1 MSIQGVGEKL
11 LVFVTSRGF
20 RDVGDIPVL
29 VVGYLDTLDGESVLV
44 LEVIALVDLI
54 IVLTLRC
61 SNRVLTN
68 CL

>member
-1 MSIQGVGEKL
+1 MSIQGVSEKL
-11 LVFVTSRGF
+11 LVLVASRGF
-20 RDVGDIPVL
+20 RDMGDIPVL

-61 SNRVLTN
+61 SDRVLTN

>member
-11 LVFVTSRGF
+11 LVFVASRGF